1 MTLPP
6 DPEANAAKAAQEAS
20 GARRSRLIGRI
31 VIIGFGLLLLAY
43 FLPLAWTQLNPA

>member
-6 DPEANAAKAAQEAS
+6 DPDAEAQRV
-20 GARRSRLIGRI
+20 RRSKLIGRI
-31 VIIGFGLLLLAY
+31 IIIGFGLLLLAY

>member
-6 DPEANAAKAAQEAS
+6 DPETPEDADR
-20 GARRSRLIGRI
+20 ARRSRLIGRI

-43 FLPLAWTQLNPA
+43 FLPLAWTQLNPV